1 MTWVAMRFSFLHI
14 PSYEGISDKPTY
26 EDAREVAEFIT
37 ELFELLVIQR
47 STIFVFSIAEKCITK
62 IWVIT
67 GINTINLNIK
77 LDADVRL
84 KIEKEAT
91 NDVKTKPIF

>member
-1 MTWVAMRFSFLHI
+1 LAALLALAGVVACT
-14 PSYEGISDKPTY
+14 PKV
-26 EDAREVAEFIT
+26 EVVAPKDPI
-37 ELFELLVIQR
+37 
-47 STIFVFSIAEKCITK
+47 
-62 IWVIT
+62 
-67 GINTINLNIK
+67 TINLNIK